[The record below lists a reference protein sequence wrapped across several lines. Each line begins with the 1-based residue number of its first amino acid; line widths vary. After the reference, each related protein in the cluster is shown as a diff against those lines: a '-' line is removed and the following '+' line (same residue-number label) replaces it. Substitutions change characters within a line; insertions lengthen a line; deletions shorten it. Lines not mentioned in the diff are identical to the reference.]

1 MIFVNIVSYRDPELK
16 KTITNLIDN
25 AEHKELLRIVVFE
38 QNDPLDQSIEGL
50 FSSVLLL
57 KTNAKNAK
65 GPYWARSI
73 VQKYYR
79 GEEYYLQIDSHTRFI
94 KNWDS
99 DLKFML
105 FKLPEKSIL
114 TQYPPEYSI
123 KNDKLNVNI
132 IRSGLYVKNIG
143 KDNFTRIQSDIISN
157 YGLLPRYHPYTSKA
171 WAACFS
177 FSKGSIVKDAPYDSD
192 IEHLFFGEEMDIT
205 VKLFSKGYEFYSPNK
220 TIVFTTF
227 KRDYRPFF
235 KIDKNIQRQSI
246 IKIKSRMKKLKLK
259 EYLNFAD
266 ITDDYHFKKTAKALR
281 RLS

>member
-259 EYLNFAD
+259 EYLNFSD